1 MPQRMILSYHPFFHG
16 HRFRLCAGR
25 EPDDKDRELMRR
37 ASAVLLPPGRL
48 PALYVLATRSCGLV
62 FPNYA
67 SRYAYPGKIGDIHLF
82 QKLNLPYP
90 ATDCFASL
98 TQCPENYWSQISYP
112 VIIKHSAG
120 GEGRMVFVVHG
131 PQEARD
137 VLSNFRGMERSGL
150 YGFLVQELV
159 PAEQRT
165 LRVVVM
171 HTRVYSY
178 WRIQPDKNKVV
189 HNLAQ
194 GGRIDHTSDPG
205 LKTQGQEVVRELC
218 RCTGINL
225 AGVDILFDRRNEK
238 TPRPLLL
245 EINYFFAV
253 HGLGGLEAYHH
264 KLKQAVRDWLLK
276 HELPLPPKDFT

>member
-1 MPQRMILSYHPFFHG
+1 MILSYHPFFHG

-25 EPDDKDRELMRR
+25 EPDERDRELMRR

-48 PALYVLATRSCGLV
+48 PALYALATRCCGLV

-67 SRYAYPGKIGDIHLF
+67 SRYAYPGKIGDIRLF

-98 TQCPENYWSQISYP
+98 TQCPANYWSQISYP

-131 PQEARD
+131 LQEARE
-137 VLSNFRGMERSGL
+137 VLSNFRGMEKSGL
-150 YGFLVQELV
+150 SGFLVQDLV
-159 PAEQRT
+159 PTEQRT

-171 HTRVYSY
+171 HTQMYSY
-178 WRIQPDKNKVV
+178 WRIQPDENKLV

-205 LKTQGQEVVRELC
+205 LRAQGEEVVRELC
-218 RCTGINL
+218 RWTGINL
-225 AGVDILFDRRNEK
+225 AGIDVLFARCPGRA
-238 TPRPLLL
+238 PQPLLL

-253 HGLGGLEAYHH
+253 RGLGGLEAYHA
-264 KLKQAVRDWLLK
+264 KLKQAVWDWLLEHK
-276 HELPLPPKDFT
+276 QTLPPRDFA